1 MEKSKKDYFVST
13 FIYQFV
19 FCLVLFFSVYGIKV
33 ANMDLYN
40 TINDQLYRNID
51 DNLNYIDELKENKEN
66 TEPIDETETK
76 KNTDNN
82 ASKSFEE
89 EVVREIKDEPITEL
103 SAKVKN
109 KNITDNLPDNVSV
122 NNYTISQRMVIPV
135 SGNITSPFGYR
146 EHPVYDE
153 EKFHAG
159 VDIGAPMGTPVYA
172 SFSGEV
178 VKATYDQWN
187 GNYIK
192 LMHDGD
198 IMTVYCHC
206 KELCVKK
213 GDFVKAGDVIAYV
226 GSTGVSTG
234 PHLHFELRINN
245 ISYNPETAFKTAI
258 NEV

>member
-1 MEKSKKDYFVST
+1 MEKNKKDYFVTT
-13 FIYQFV
+13 FIYQLV
-19 FCLVLFFSVYGIKV
+19 FCLVIFFSVYGIRETNK
-33 ANMDLYN
+33 DLYN
-40 TINDQLYRNID
+40 TLNDQFYSNID
-51 DNLNYIDELKENKEN
+51 SNLGVLDELRENKKKTVTIAESDKK
-66 TEPIDETETK
+66 EDTK
-76 KNTDNN
+76 NDVSNFVT
-82 ASKSFEE
+82 E

-103 SAKVKN
+103 SAEVNSKKN
-109 KNITDNLPDNVSV
+109 DDNLPDNVSV
-122 NNYTISQRMVIPV
+122 NNYTISQRMVLPV

-178 VKATYDQWN
+178 KKADFDQWN

-192 LMHDGD
+192 IMHDGD

-206 KELCVKK
+206 KELCVEK
-213 GDFVKAGDVIAYV
+213 GDFVEAGDVIAYV
-226 GSTGVSTG
+226 GSTGISTG

-245 ISYNPETAFKTAI
+245 VSYNPETAFKTAI
-258 NEV
+258 NEI